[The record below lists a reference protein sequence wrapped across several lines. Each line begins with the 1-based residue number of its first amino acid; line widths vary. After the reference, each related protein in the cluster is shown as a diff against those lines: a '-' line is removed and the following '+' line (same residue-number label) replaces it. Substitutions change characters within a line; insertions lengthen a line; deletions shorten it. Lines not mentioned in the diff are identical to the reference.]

1 MMCKRATA
9 LVMVAIMAI
18 MPSTW
23 FVNASDDAVGIPITP
38 VSDVTACAFYFAD
51 NMVYAPQWRLGNLV
65 RIEVMVVK
73 LADFNADAT
82 TNALDIP
89 LEVNCS
95 IETGVMYYQEDLIGE
110 PDLILETYMVSV
122 PEILI
127 TIESEDSGPYEF
139 YGLFGEDGYVPEY
152 TGDASGTVGRE
163 INKAGHLI
171 YGFLWDTSADGVEAG
186 RYNVSVWLP
195 TGYNIS
201 IAMRNYYVT
210 EDIDGDG
217 EQGARVPGPS
227 SDDIPP
233 DYFLELDTVTDPVLT
248 GQGGVDPE
256 VNAAF
261 VNIGEIIEGTGSG
274 TTGDNGGENGGNQHG
289 NLGNRNVHR

>member
-1 MMCKRATA
+1 M
-9 LVMVAIMAI
+9 
-18 MPSTW
+18 
-23 FVNASDDAVGIPITP
+23 
-38 VSDVTACAFYFAD
+38 
-51 NMVYAPQWRLGNLV
+51 
-65 RIEVMVVK
+65 IE
-73 LADFNADAT
+73 NT
-82 TNALDIP
+82 
-89 LEVNCS
+89 
-95 IETGVMYYQEDLIGE
+95 
-110 PDLILETYMVSV
+110 DLILETYMVSV

-127 TIESEDSGPYEF
+127 TIESEESGPYEF

-171 YGFLWDTSADGVEAG
+171 YGFLWDTSVDGVKAG
-186 RYNVSVWLP
+186 RYEVSVWLP
-195 TGYNIS
+195 TAYGIS

-217 EQGARVPGPS
+217 EQGAREPGPPLE
-227 SDDIPP
+227 DTPP

-248 GQGGVDPE
+248 GQGGVDST

-261 VNIGEIIEGTGSG
+261 VYVGEIIEGTGSG
-274 TTGDNGGENGGNQHG
+274 TTGDNGGENGGEGGNQLG